1 MSRALLRFVIPTLF
15 ALAAAGGAYLVLT
28 FLAGAFGR
36 KLGVSPD
43 SEPEASDEPQP
54 SENSPPEPEE
64 EVVEE

>member
-1 MSRALLRFVIPTLF
+1 MSRGLLRFVIPTLF

-28 FLAGAFGR
+28 FLTGAFGR

-54 SENSPPEPEE
+54 SENGTPEPEE
-64 EVVEE
+64 EVEE